1 MVAAQKVHVGELRK
15 KERKERKKETL
26 YVSIIVGA
34 PIYSI
39 YNMPYTAVHSR
50 I

>member
-1 MVAAQKVHVGELRK
+1 MITLRTRASAL
-15 KERKERKKETL
+15 EERKKETL
-26 YVSIIVGA
+26 LVSIIVGA

-39 YNMPYTAVHSR
+39 YNMPYTAILSR